1 MGNQS
6 QGGRFKLSLKTTV
19 VKATASKGGS
29 VTKACTGC
37 DVKETTVIP
46 YVKTITLS
54 KTSYAYNGKAQKLS
68 ATVKDTKNN
77 LLKLNTDYTV
87 TYAAGQK
94 NAGTYKVVCKIKY
107 NDTITIPDSIISK
120 VIEPGVFLGTRL
132 GQIFFTENILTFS
145 FFRYIL

>member
-1 MGNQS
+1 M
-6 QGGRFKLSLKTTV
+6 
-19 VKATASKGGS
+19 
-29 VTKACTGC
+29 
-37 DVKETTVIP
+37 
-46 YVKTITLS
+46 
-54 KTSYAYNGKAQKLS
+54 
-68 ATVKDTKNN
+68 TVKDTKNN

-132 GQIFFTENILTFS
+132 GPIFFTENILTFS